1 MGRAAGSGGWGLVEN
16 RFRRTIESDLVCQ
29 SGGRLGACSMASL
42 GGTPAF
48 SKRSSVGEG
57 GSSGSSAFPSTA
69 GSSYNGEPT
78 RGSGRGGTA
87 PSARISEIERCLRI
101 GFVCESTLSLSIAEA
116 SLGFGTG
123 STLLVWRGP

>member
-42 GGTPAF
+42 GGTLAF

-57 GSSGSSAFPSTA
+57 GTSDSSACPSIA

-87 PSARISEIERCLRI
+87 PSARMSEIERCLRI
-101 GFVCESTLSLSIAEA
+101 GFVSTLSLSIAEA

-123 STLLVWRGP
+123 SMLLVWRGP